1 MDGYDGDDEYDH
13 RSLSTKK
20 KWSQLLEVSRVN
32 ASKYIV
38 APALTLSTVVLLGLS
53 YYTLMLVVL
62 PFFGVRTKVVV
73 GAIATFL
80 LYSIAYFY
88 VMLLKTPP
96 GTPPALASKR
106 GSGASQQNAQHNHAP
121 KAAAPRKIR
130 KPRTKKKGPKRQPK
144 WKASIGID
152 TTHKFDQFPKRD
164 EYYGEGENID
174 DDDDDYEGD
183 NFGIYNAGKIGGGS
197 NEDCGHDNGI
207 CHKCTSLK
215 VPRSHHCKTCGTCVL
230 KMDHHCSWIGKCVG
244 FYNYRYY
251 VMFMFY
257 VANYCFL
264 FFIFS
269 LPPYTLKSSKVN
281 KITILNYFHL
291 LIRFHLVKFESAL

>member
-13 RSLSTKK
+13 RSLTTKK

-32 ASKYIV
+32 ASKYVV
-38 APALTLSTVVLLGLS
+38 APVLTLSTVALLGLS
-53 YYTLMLVVL
+53 YYTLMFVVL
-62 PFFGVRTKVVV
+62 PFFGMRTRVIV
-73 GAIATFL
+73 AIIATFL
-80 LYSIAYFY
+80 IYSTAYFY

-106 GSGASQQNAQHNHAP
+106 GGGPSQQSPQRSHAP
-121 KAAAPRKIR
+121 KATAVRKIR

-152 TTHKFDQFPKRD
+152 TTQKFDQFPKRD
-164 EYYGEGENID
+164 EYYGEGEAVDD

-183 NFGIYNAGKIGGGS
+183 NFGIYNMGKIGNGNS
-197 NEDCGHDNGI
+197 NEECGHDNGI

-244 FYNYRYY
+244 YYNYRYY
-251 VMFMFY
+251 FMFMFY
-257 VANYCFL
+257 VANFCFL
-264 FFIFS
+264 FFMFS
-269 LPPYTLKSSKVN
+269 LPPYTLRSNKV
-281 KITILNYFHL
+281 KMSEFLYLF
-291 LIRFHLVKFESAL
+291 K